1 MNISPIASGVTIA
14 DEPGTSVRPSS
25 PERPAAAA
33 DRSAATERAAA
44 SQAQQ
49 AKVDPEELQ
58 KLADELSKRIG
69 TAGQQLQFSVDRD
82 TGKTILRVTDA
93 ESGTVL
99 RQIPGDEALAMARII
114 DGSQGM
120 LIRQKA

>member
-1 MNISPIASGVTIA
+1 MNISPIANGVNIA
-14 DEPGTSVRPSS
+14 EEPGASVRTSG
-25 PERPAAAA
+25 PERPAPAAE
-33 DRSAATERAAA
+33 RPAATEQASAA
-44 SQAQQ
+44 QAQPP
-49 AKVDPEELQ
+49 VDPKELQ
-58 KLADELSKRIG
+58 KLADELSKRVG

-82 TGKTILRVTDA
+82 TGKTVLRVTDA